1 MYASIAGL
9 IVLILMSGYFS
20 ATETAFSAANRIKL
34 KNMAKD
40 SNKRAQTALK
50 LYDEYDKL
58 YEQLKI
64 TMDTE
69 IRKEI
74 ITKMQQI
81 LIDDAATIVHGYYNS
96 RMISNSEK
104 VKNAE
109 ISTVDYYWLTKDIA
123 PVLGENND

>member
-1 MYASIAGL
+1 
-9 IVLILMSGYFS
+9 
-20 ATETAFSAANRIKL
+20 
-34 KNMAKD
+34 
-40 SNKRAQTALK
+40 
-50 LYDEYDKL
+50 
-58 YEQLKI
+58 
-64 TMDTE
+64 
-69 IRKEI
+69 
-74 ITKMQQI
+74 MQQI